1 MAATDSSAPES
12 SSSMT
17 TTKLPAPD
25 RAAEFERFKNFAS
38 YTFLFAAPVFIALPP
53 RKLDLYTF
61 SLGAAFLVSAN
72 RLSSVHTG
80 SSIVGHIQSRT
91 VGENRPSVFRDL
103 PTPQAEAMQAQLR
116 AARDAEIR
124 ERKIVGEELER
135 LKRGQEDGKE
145 KETNIIKKLWMGGEK
160 EGWKE
165 RRRREEL
172 QALEEGKGYG
182 DMIKDHILDVITWGQ
197 KDVEPGEE
205 ESDKQNGGGV
215 EERGKQN

>member
-1 MAATDSSAPES
+1 MAAAEPSTPQS
-12 SSSMT
+12 SSST
-17 TTKLPAPD
+17 TIATLPARD
-25 RAAEFERFKNFAS
+25 RAADFEKFKNFAS

-53 RKLDLYTF
+53 RKLDFYTF

-80 SSIVGHIQSRT
+80 SSIVGHIRSRT
-91 VGENRPSVFRDL
+91 VGENRPNVFRDL

-124 ERKIVGEELER
+124 EGKIVGEELER
-135 LKRGQEDGKE
+135 LKRRQEKE
-145 KETNIIKKLWMGGEK
+145 KEMNIVKKVWMGGER

-172 QALEEGKGYG
+172 KALEEGKGYG
-182 DMIKDHILDVITWGQ
+182 DLIKEHIWDVINWGQ
-197 KDVEPGEE
+197 KDDEAGEE
-205 ESDKQNGGGV
+205 GVEKQNGGEV
-215 EERGKQN
+215 EGGSQRS

>member
-1 MAATDSSAPES
+1 MAAAEPSTPQS
-12 SSSMT
+12 SSST
-17 TTKLPAPD
+17 TTATLPARD
-25 RAAEFERFKNFAS
+25 RAADFEKFKNFAS

-53 RKLDLYTF
+53 RKLDFYTF

-80 SSIVGHIQSRT
+80 SSIVGHIRSRT
-91 VGENRPSVFRDL
+91 VGENRPNVFRDL

-124 ERKIVGEELER
+124 EGKIVGEELER
-135 LKRGQEDGKE
+135 LKRRQEKE
-145 KETNIIKKLWMGGEK
+145 KEMNIVKKVWMGGER

-172 QALEEGKGYG
+172 KALEEGKGYG
-182 DMIKDHILDVITWGQ
+182 DLIKEHIWDVINWGQ
-197 KDVEPGEE
+197 KDDEAGEE
-205 ESDKQNGGGV
+205 GVEKQNGGEV
-215 EERGKQN
+215 EGGSQRS

>member
-1 MAATDSSAPES
+1 MAAAAPQS
-12 SSSMT
+12 SSGT
-17 TTKLPAPD
+17 TTATLGARD
-25 RAAEFERFKNFAS
+25 RAADFEKFKNFAS

-53 RKLDLYTF
+53 RKLDFYTF

-80 SSIVGHIQSRT
+80 SSIVGHIRSRT
-91 VGENRPSVFRDL
+91 VGENRPNVFRDL

-124 ERKIVGEELER
+124 EGKIVGEELER
-135 LKRGQEDGKE
+135 LKRRQEEEKKKE
-145 KETNIIKKLWMGGEK
+145 LNIVKKVWMGGER

-172 QALEEGKGYG
+172 EALEEGKGYG
-182 DMIKDHILDVITWGQ
+182 DLIKDHIWDVITWGR
-197 KDVEPGEE
+197 KDDEPGEE
-205 ESDKQNGGGV
+205 GVEKQNGGGA
-215 EERGKQN
+215 EEGSKRS

>member
-1 MAATDSSAPES
+1 MAAAEPSTPQS
-12 SSSMT
+12 SSST
-17 TTKLPAPD
+17 TIATLPARD
-25 RAAEFERFKNFAS
+25 RAADFEKFKNFAS

-53 RKLDLYTF
+53 RKLDFYTF

-80 SSIVGHIQSRT
+80 SSIVGHIRSRT
-91 VGENRPSVFRDL
+91 VGENRPNVFRDL

-124 ERKIVGEELER
+124 EGKIVGEELER
-135 LKRGQEDGKE
+135 LKRRQEKE
-145 KETNIIKKLWMGGEK
+145 KEMNIVKKVWMGGER

-172 QALEEGKGYG
+172 KALEEGKGYG
-182 DMIKDHILDVITWGQ
+182 DLIKEHIWDVITWGQ
-197 KDVEPGEE
+197 KDDEAGEE
-205 ESDKQNGGGV
+205 GVEKQNGGEV
-215 EERGKQN
+215 EEGSQRS